1 MAWVFWSCLAVLGFT
16 YAGYPL
22 LMAALA
28 RLRPHPIRP
37 LSQCP
42 AMDVL
47 VVAHDAAEMIE
58 DKIDNLLALDY
69 PPDRLRINIV
79 CDGCSDDTA
88 ALIGRRLSPRLRLH
102 AFPTRRGKS
111 ACIGNVLPVLDRE
124 LVLFTDV
131 RQRLDPMAAREL
143 ASALGDPNVG
153 AATGELVL
161 QASKEYGRGIDA
173 YWRYEKLIRRWES
186 ASGSLVG
193 VTGAIYAARREAL
206 PEVPPGLVLD
216 DMWIPLGVASVG
228 YRVVSVPTALAFD
241 LASARPQAEQ
251 VRKRRTLA
259 GNFQLLLRWP
269 DLALPGAHPLA
280 WRLWGHKWLR
290 LLAPWLLAL
299 AFVSNAALAPVG
311 WLYAMLLSLQVIAY
325 GLVALGRWRP
335 TTQSW
340 LPVRLCTAFFSLNL
354 SAALALV
361 DFLRNPES
369 HLWNTTRAEGAAP

>member
-22 LMAALA
+22 LMALLA
-28 RLRPHPIRP
+28 RTRPKPIRR
-37 LSQCP
+37 LDQAP

-47 VVAHDAAEMIE
+47 VVAHDAADMIE
-58 DKIDNLLALDY
+58 DKIDNLLELDY

-88 ALIGRRLSPRLRLH
+88 LLIGRRLSPRVRLH

-111 ACIGNVLPVLDRE
+111 ACIGNVLPILDRE

-131 RQRLDPMAAREL
+131 RQRLDPQAAREL
-143 ASALGDPNVG
+143 AAALGDPDVG
-153 AATGELVL
+153 AASGELVL
-161 QASKEYGRGIDA
+161 QASNDFGRGIDA

-186 ASGSLVG
+186 SSGSLVG

-206 PEVPPGLVLD
+206 PEVPPGLILD

-228 YRVVSVPTALAFD
+228 YRVVFVPSALAYD
-241 LASARPQAEQ
+241 LASSRPGAEQ

-259 GNFQLLLRWP
+259 GNFQLLRRWP

-290 LLAPWLLAL
+290 LLAPWLLVL
-299 AFVSNAALAPVG
+299 AFASNAALASEG
-311 WLYAMLLSLQVIAY
+311 WPYAMLLALQVLAY

-354 SAALALV
+354 SAALALA

-369 HLWNTTRAEGAAP
+369 HLWRTTRVEGAAP

>member
-16 YAGYPL
+16 YAGYPA
-22 LMAALA
+22 LMAVLA
-28 RLRPHPIRP
+28 RSRPRP
-37 LSQCP
+37 VRRLDQAP

-47 VVAHDAAEMIE
+47 VVAHDAADMIE
-58 DKIDNLLALDY
+58 DKIDNLLELDY

-88 ALIGRRLSPRLRLH
+88 LLIGRRLSPRVRLH

-111 ACIGNVLPVLDRE
+111 ACIGNVLPILDRE

-131 RQRLDPMAAREL
+131 RQRLDPQAARQL
-143 ASALGDPNVG
+143 AAALGDPDVG
-153 AATGELVL
+153 AASGELVL
-161 QASKEYGRGIDA
+161 QASNDFGRGIDA

-206 PEVPPGLVLD
+206 PEVPPGLILD

-228 YRVVSVPTALAFD
+228 YRVVFVPSALAYD
-241 LASARPQAEQ
+241 LASSRPEAEQ

-259 GNFQLLLRWP
+259 GNFQLLRRWP

-290 LLAPWLLAL
+290 LLAPWLLVL
-299 AFVSNAALAPVG
+299 AFASNVALVPDG
-311 WLYAMLLSLQVIAY
+311 WPYAMLLALQVLAY

-369 HLWNTTRAEGAAP
+369 HLWSTTRVEGAAP

>member
-16 YAGYPL
+16 YAGYPA
-22 LMAALA
+22 LMAVLA
-28 RLRPHPIRP
+28 RSRPMPIRR
-37 LSQCP
+37 LDQAP
-42 AMDVL
+42 ALDVL
-47 VVAHDAAEMIE
+47 VVAHDAADMIE
-58 DKIDNLLALDY
+58 DKIDNLLELDY

-88 ALIGRRLSPRLRLH
+88 LLIGRRLSPRVRLH

-111 ACIGNVLPVLDRE
+111 ACIGNVLPILDRE

-131 RQRLDPMAAREL
+131 RQRLDPQAAREL
-143 ASALGDPNVG
+143 AAALGDPNVG
-153 AATGELVL
+153 AASGELVL
-161 QASKEYGRGIDA
+161 QASNDFGRGIDA

-186 ASGSLVG
+186 TSGSLVG

-206 PEVPPGLVLD
+206 PEVPPGLILD

-228 YRVVSVPTALAFD
+228 YRVVFVPTALAYD
-241 LASARPQAEQ
+241 LASSRPEAEQ

-259 GNFQLLLRWP
+259 GNFQLLRRWP

-290 LLAPWLLAL
+290 LLAPWLLVL
-299 AFVSNAALAPVG
+299 AFASNAALASEG
-311 WLYAMLLSLQVIAY
+311 WPYAMLLALQVLAY

-369 HLWNTTRAEGAAP
+369 HLWRTTRVEGAAP

>member
-161 QASKEYGRGIDA
+161 QASNDFGRGIDA

-186 ASGSLVG
+186 PSGIHMSSSTSPGGTSGS
-193 VTGAIYAARREAL
+193 ASRRAA
-206 PEVPPGLVLD
+206 
-216 DMWIPLGVASVG
+216 
-228 YRVVSVPTALAFD
+228 
-241 LASARPQAEQ
+241 
-251 VRKRRTLA
+251 
-259 GNFQLLLRWP
+259 
-269 DLALPGAHPLA
+269 
-280 WRLWGHKWLR
+280 
-290 LLAPWLLAL
+290 
-299 AFVSNAALAPVG
+299 
-311 WLYAMLLSLQVIAY
+311 
-325 GLVALGRWRP
+325 
-335 TTQSW
+335 
-340 LPVRLCTAFFSLNL
+340 
-354 SAALALV
+354 
-361 DFLRNPES
+361 
-369 HLWNTTRAEGAAP
+369 

>member
-1 MAWVFWSCLAVLGFT
+1 MALVFWSCLAVLGFT

-28 RLRPHPIRP
+28 RLRPLPVRR
-37 LSQCP
+37 LDQSP

-47 VVAHDAAEMIE
+47 VVAHDAADMIE

-88 ALIGRRLSPRLRLH
+88 TLIGRRLSPRLRLH

-111 ACIGNVLPVLDRE
+111 ACIGNVLPLLDRE
-124 LVLFTDV
+124 LVMFTDV

-143 ASALGDPNVG
+143 AAALGDPNVG
-153 AATGELVL
+153 AASGELVL
-161 QASKEYGRGIDA
+161 QASSEFGRGIDA

-228 YRVVSVPTALAFD
+228 YRVVFVPTALAYD
-241 LASARPQAEQ
+241 LASSRPEVEQ

-259 GNFQLLLRWP
+259 GNFQLLRRWP

-290 LLAPWLLAL
+290 LLAPWLLL
-299 AFVSNAALAPVG
+299 AVFLSNAALAPDG
-311 WLYAMLLSLQVIAY
+311 WLYATLLGLQLVAY
-325 GLVALGRWRP
+325 GLVLLGRWRP
-335 TTQSW
+335 TLQAW
-340 LPVRLCTAFFSLNL
+340 APVRLCTAFFSLNL

-369 HLWNTTRAEGAAP
+369 HLWSTTRAEGVAP

>member
-88 ALIGRRLSPRLRLH
+88 TLIGRRLSPRLRLH

-124 LVLFTDV
+124 LVL
-131 RQRLDPMAAREL
+131 
-143 ASALGDPNVG
+143 
-153 AATGELVL
+153 
-161 QASKEYGRGIDA
+161 QASNDFGRGIDA